1 MPADLRSRLFAP
13 PREPLW
19 AALGAVLI
27 ALCTSFLAILLTGKN
42 PLLGFGYLLQGALGG
57 PGPLGETA
65 IKGAVLILTGLSV
78 SVAFTV
84 GLFNIGAEG
93 QLIWGALCA
102 AVAGRAIDLPAPLLL
117 PLCLCAG
124 ALGGALWGIIPGL
137 LKTTRGVH
145 EVISTILLNWV
156 AIHLVHGWLVAGPL
170 AAGSAG
176 SSISVAGTEPIR
188 PAAFLPRL
196 LPGSRLDLGF
206 PLALLCA
213 AAVWFLLTRT
223 RRGFEWR
230 AVGAGPEA
238 AQASGIPKGL
248 RICEAMALSGALSGL
263 AGSLLILGTE
273 HKYPGVF
280 RTGYG
285 FDGIAVALVGGG
297 TAAGTVL
304 AGLFFGALRAGA
316 TRLQLVGI
324 HPSFAELIQG
334 LAVLL
339 VAAPRL
345 FAPLLSRLRGT
356 PLRHALPGAQPG
368 HAGPGAPAG
377 QAKPAAPTGAAP
389 P

>member
-1 MPADLRSRLFAP
+1 METELRARLFAP
-13 PREPLW
+13 ARDPLW
-19 AALGAVLI
+19 AALSAIFV
-27 ALCTSFLAILLTGKN
+27 ALFVSFLAILFTGRD
-42 PLLGFGYLLQGALGG
+42 PVAGYGYLLQGALGG

-93 QLIWGALCA
+93 QLIWGALAA

-124 ALGGALWGIIPGL
+124 ALAGALWGIIPGL
-137 LKTTRGVH
+137 LKTLRGVH

-176 SSISVAGTEPIR
+176 ASISVAGTEPIR
-188 PAAFLPRL
+188 TAAWLPRL
-196 LPGSRLDLGF
+196 LTGSRLDLGF

-230 AVGAGPEA
+230 AVGAGPDA
-238 AQASGIPKGL
+238 ALASGIPRSL

-297 TAAGTVL
+297 TVTGTVL

-339 VAAPRL
+339 VAAPRIFTPL
-345 FAPLLSRLRGT
+345 FTRLRRSRAEAKSTITSGGS
-356 PLRHALPGAQPG
+356 PGGASG
-368 HAGPGAPAG
+368 GAP
-377 QAKPAAPTGAAP
+377 P
-389 P
+389 